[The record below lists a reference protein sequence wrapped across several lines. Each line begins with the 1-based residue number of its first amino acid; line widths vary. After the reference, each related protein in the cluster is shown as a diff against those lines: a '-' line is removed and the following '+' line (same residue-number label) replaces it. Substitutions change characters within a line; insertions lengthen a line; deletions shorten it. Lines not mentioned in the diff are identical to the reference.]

1 MRDSELT
8 QRQEEFCQQWIID
21 RVGMAAAVRA
31 GYASQSAHVQAS
43 RLLKHAKVKTRIE
56 QLQKEAAERNK
67 VTVDRVIAQL
77 SELRDKAVAAGQMG
91 PAIRAE
97 ELRGKTIGCFVD
109 KHTVTDIGS
118 LSNGQL
124 AAKLA
129 RQIADED
136 RPLARLIY
144 RRLSAM
150 IPDGFEPQPEISDDE
165 VDRLLDG
172 GNSLH

>member
-1 MRDSELT
+1 MQVSELT
-8 QRQEEFCQQWIID
+8 PRQEEFCQQWIID
-21 RVGMAAAVRA
+21 RVGVAAAIRA

-43 RLLKHAKVKTRIE
+43 RLLRHAKVKTRIE

-77 SELRDKAVAAGQMG
+77 SDLRDKAVAAGQMG

-118 LSNGQL
+118 RSTGQL
-124 AAKLA
+124 AAVLA
-129 RQIADED
+129 RQFADD
-136 RPLARLIY
+136 NRPLARLIY
-144 RRLSAM
+144 RRLLVM
-150 IPDGFEPQPEISDDE
+150 VPDGFDPPPEIPDDE
-165 VDRLLDG
+165 IDRLLDG
-172 GNSLH
+172 GHSLH